1 MPHETSACRT
11 VRIAAVDLGTVSS
24 RLLCATVSE
33 GRITSSTKR
42 TVITDL
48 GEGVD
53 ATGLFSGAAVSRVL
67 AACEGFAADIAAFA
81 PDAVCTTLTSAARDV
96 SNGETLLDGLRGL
109 GLRPQVI
116 PGEVEARLTFYGVA
130 HDFPGQRIVVA
141 DSGGGSTELAIGAWN
156 PELAGDTLALDRVR
170 SLDIG
175 CRRVTERF
183 LAGDPPAVDE
193 LACASAWIRSQFAAY
208 WDALEQR
215 PDRLVAVGGTV
226 TSLVAMVHKL
236 ERYDSHFVHLR
247 DLTLDEVR
255 GCIGR
260 MASLSVSGIAALPGI
275 QPKRAPVI
283 LAGALII
290 RELMETGGYD
300 RLTVS
305 ENSLLAGMAATVYEA
320 LHDRVTAIGWI
331 PELSR

>member
-1 MPHETSACRT
+1 MSHESDARRT

-24 RLLCATVSE
+24 RLLCATVSD
-33 GRITSSTKR
+33 GRIVSSTKR

-53 ATGLFSGAAVSRVL
+53 ATGLFSQGAVARVL
-67 AACEGFAADIAAFA
+67 SACEDFSADIAAFA

-109 GLRPQVI
+109 GLSPQVI

-141 DSGGGSTELAIGAWN
+141 DSGGGSTELAVGAWN
-156 PELAGDTLALDRVR
+156 PEFAGNALALDRVR

-183 LAGDPPAVDE
+183 LAGDPPAADE
-193 LACASAWIRSQFAAY
+193 RSRATAWVRSQFAAY
-208 WDALEQR
+208 WDALPQR

-247 DLTLDEVR
+247 DLSLDEVR
-255 GCIGR
+255 GCIEH
-260 MASLSVSGIAALPGI
+260 MASLPISDIAAQPGI

-283 LAGALII
+283 LAGALVI

-305 ENSLLAGMAATVYEA
+305 ENSLLAGMAATIYET
-320 LHDRVTAIGWI
+320 LNGEGTAIGWT

>member
-1 MPHETSACRT
+1 MSK

-24 RLLCATVSE
+24 RLLCAEVRD
-33 GRITSSTKR
+33 GRIVSSNKQ

-53 ATGLFSGAAVSRVL
+53 ATGLFAPAAVERVL
-67 AACEGFAADIAAFA
+67 TACGGFVREIAGFK

-96 SNGETLLDGLRGL
+96 SNGDVLLHGLEEL

-141 DSGGGSTELAIGAWN
+141 DSGGGSTELATGAWQ
-156 PELAGDTLALDRVR
+156 PGAALALDCAE
-170 SLDIG
+170 SLNIG

-183 LAGDPPAVDE
+183 LAGDPPSAAE
-193 LACASAWIRSQFAAY
+193 LSAAASWVRQQFATY
-208 WDALEQR
+208 WDSLAER

-226 TSLVAMVHKL
+226 TSLVAMVL
-236 ERYDSHFVHLR
+236 RMERYDSHLVHLH

-255 GCIGR
+255 GCIAQMSALPVAR
-260 MASLSVSGIAALPGI
+260 IAELPGI

-290 RELMETGGYD
+290 RELMEAGGYD
-300 RLTVS
+300 CLTVS
-305 ENSLLAGMAATVYEA
+305 ENSLLAGMAATVYET
-320 LHDRVTAIGWI
+320 LNGQIPAICWT
-331 PELSR
+331 PQLSH